1 MSLENIDSLIN
12 NIELELKQVKKELR
26 KLKKNSKNQV
36 KKESKQNGLTKEYLL
51 SDKLCIFLKIEK
63 KSKMSRAEV
72 TKRLLEYVK
81 ENNLGNKREIK
92 LDDRLKEI
100 IDEEDVTYFTIQKS
114 MNKHFKYKK

>member
-26 KLKKNSKNQV
+26 KLKRNSKNQV

-81 ENNLGNKREIK
+81 ENNLGNKRDIK

-100 IDEEDVTYFTIQKS
+100 ID
-114 MNKHFKYKK
+114 

>member
-1 MSLENIDSLIN
+1 MSIENIDSLIN

-92 LDDRLKEI
+92 LDERLKEI
-100 IDEEDVTYFTIQKS
+100 IDEEEVTYFTIQKS

>member
-26 KLKKNSKNQV
+26 KLKRNSKNQV

-81 ENNLGNKREIK
+81 ENNLGNKRDIK

-100 IDEEDVTYFTIQKS
+100 IDEEYVTYFTIQKS